1 MRVSQSTGCG
11 CLSDR
16 VLWLT
21 RGPVLVGGDPL
32 GFRVGREGVN
42 NTCGLVACAVRGV
55 VEWVVCDCGW
65 LWWGWEVFAGLP
77 AFNAMGSSVSLMLR
91 ERLPTWEEGLTLG
104 VWSITGLLTWDDIS
118 SPALSSD
125 SVCS

>member
-1 MRVSQSTGCG
+1 MI
-11 CLSDR
+11 
-16 VLWLT
+16 
-21 RGPVLVGGDPL
+21 GGDPL

-42 NTCGLVACAVRGV
+42 NTRGLVAGAVRGV

-77 AFNAMGSSVSLMLR
+77 AFNAVGISVSLMLR
-91 ERLPTWEEGLTLG
+91 ERLPTWEEGLRLG

-125 SVCS
+125 SSVCS